1 VRKCIKAFI
10 DDGMVIPHQTLP
22 DTYDVTPVGFRKL
35 KIFALFLKTYFE
47 SYWIVLN
54 FYLRNPQDAVKPKDR
69 IKKITARGNRMYKR
83 KEIDRKEAL
92 SKVTYQNAIEMFSSR
107 GIRGSDDT
115 EKIETYAVA
124 LQDALKYLQP

>member
-1 VRKCIKAFI
+1 MSKHYYGGQAVIEGVMMRGRKTMAIA
-10 DDGMVIPHQTLP
+10 V
-22 DTYDVTPVGFRKL
+22 
-35 KIFALFLKTYFE
+35 
-47 SYWIVLN
+47 
-54 FYLRNPQDAVKPKDR
+54 RNPQDAVKPKDR

-107 GIRGSDDT
+107 GIKGSNDA
-115 EKIETYAVA
+115 EKIESYAVA